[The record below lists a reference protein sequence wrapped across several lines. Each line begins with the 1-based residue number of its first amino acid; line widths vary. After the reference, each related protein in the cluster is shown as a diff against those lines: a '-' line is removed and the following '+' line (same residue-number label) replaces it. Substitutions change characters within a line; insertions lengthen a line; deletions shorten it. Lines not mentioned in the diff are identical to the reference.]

1 MSDVALTQAVESFLL
16 AETWEASRAVVAVEP
31 DLLGDGAQTLLSDL
45 AKRARQAGDERSAEL
60 FEWHREILE
69 RSARDGID
77 AAFSDL
83 VGGDGSPPDLDALFS
98 ELAHQAGTPAEVPR
112 RIELCRQALAQVS
125 REDDPEL
132 WALLQAAL
140 GTALMVSTVG
150 DPEQN
155 VEASIEALEAAAAE
169 FCRQELRVECARTWN
184 NLGLALEAR
193 LHDGDQERAI
203 EAYKA
208 ALEVFVD
215 PDLATERAET
225 LNNLANAYG
234 RLRHGGLHENRGL
247 AIELYEEALDLI
259 GDTVSSIWV
268 RTRLNLGVALV
279 EQLRGDP
286 LPNLDRAIEA
296 FGEAL
301 ANVSPTEDPTTWA
314 HLQAN
319 LGNARTRRAGITGS
333 GEDLELAIVAYES
346 ALEVYGDLRAP
357 LNRALTLSNLG
368 NALLA
373 GDVAPSE
380 AKVERAIGCY
390 REALQILDPA
400 TSPLDW
406 AQAQNNLGRAYRK
419 RLSGDPRENLESA
432 IAAFRD
438 AAGVLSARTAPI
450 EYAQVLKNL
459 GTAYRHRFAGDRTE
473 NLEEAMRA
481 YGIALEIRTDVYGAD
496 HPRVASCLY
505 SMAKAQQSAHDYEG
519 ARASLERAIAIDEAW
534 SEVPDERVARSYRRL
549 AAAARELGD
558 LDAAERA
565 IERALEIDEDI
576 FGPDHPS
583 VFKDLRELALIRDE
597 MGQRTGALDA
607 LEEALTIEELSST
620 GTHRGAREA
629 LTTLGEL
636 LRGAGDLAGA
646 EQTME
651 RAVELDEAFFGPGH
665 PRVADSLVRLAEILH
680 ESHQVTRAEAT
691 LERAAAIEK
700 TAEGRVSPRVAAALA
715 TVASMI
721 DHGVPAEPAPSAPVA
736 PPQPAPPAPAPASAV
751 RLRFAERF
759 RGYIG
764 FEADDPETGLS
775 LGRRSG
781 TRLELDLQTDI
792 EDVDRFFAESSQV
805 GVVSGRAWCDALG
818 GEGVVR
824 EGRYEIRFGRS
835 GTTGR
840 TIAYRLEVEGEVDYR
855 VEGHRT
861 IDEDND
867 PDLLRKALS
876 LDVRIETGDGRAACG
891 MVAVRHLDFLRQLR
905 AIDVDAPTPAGRLSA
920 VDRFARAS
928 LGPLWEFHERRGAQ
942 LAEGA

>member
-1 MSDVALTQAVESFLL
+1 MSDGALAQAVESFLQ
-16 AETWEASRAVVAVEP
+16 AESWEASRAVVAVEP
-31 DLLGDGAQTLLSDL
+31 DLLGEGAQTLLSDL
-45 AKRARQAGDERSAEL
+45 AKRARLAGDERSAEL
-60 FEWHREILE
+60 FEWHREVLE
-69 RSARDGID
+69 RCAREGID

-83 VGGDGSPPDLDALFS
+83 VGGDGSPPDMDELLS
-98 ELAHQAGTPAEVPR
+98 ELAHQAGTPADVPR
-112 RIELCRQALAQVS
+112 RIELCQQALARIS
-125 REDDPEL
+125 RDDDPEL

-140 GTALMVSTVG
+140 GSALMLSTVG
-150 DPEQN
+150 DHERN
-155 VEASIEALEAAAAE
+155 VESSIAALEAAATE
-169 FCRQELRVECARTWN
+169 FCRQELTVECARTRN
-184 NLGLALEAR
+184 NLGLALESR
-193 LHDGDQERAI
+193 LGEGDLERAI
-203 EAYKA
+203 EAYQT
-208 ALEVFVD
+208 ALEVFDD
-215 PDLATERAET
+215 PGLATERAET

-234 RLRHGGLHENRGL
+234 RLRRGGLHENREQ
-247 AIELYEEALDLI
+247 AIALYEEALDLI
-259 GDTVSSIWV
+259 GDAVSSIWV
-268 RTRLNLGVALV
+268 QTRLNLGVALV
-279 EQLRGDP
+279 DRLRGEP
-286 LPNLDRAIEA
+286 LANLDRAIEA

-301 ANVSPTEDPTTWA
+301 ANVSPTEDPSTWA

-319 LGNARTRRAGITGS
+319 LGNARTRRAAITGW
-333 GEDLELAIVAYES
+333 GGDLELAIVAYES
-346 ALEVYGDLRAP
+346 ALEVYGDLRAR

-373 GDVAPSE
+373 GDAAPSE

-390 REALQILDPA
+390 LEALQILDPA

-419 RLSGDPRENLESA
+419 RSSGDPGENLESA

-459 GTAYRHRFAGDRTE
+459 GTAYRHRLVGDRME

-481 YGIALEIRTDVYGAD
+481 YGIALEIRTDVYGPD

-505 SMAKAQQSAHDYEG
+505 SMAKAQQSARDYEG

-534 SEVPDERVARSYRRL
+534 SGAPDERVARSYRRL
-549 AAAARELGD
+549 AAAARGLGD

-583 VFKDLRELALIRDE
+583 VFQDLRELALIRDE
-597 MGQRTGALDA
+597 KGQHTGALDA
-607 LEEALTIEELSST
+607 LEEALTIEELSPT
-620 GTHRGAREA
+620 GTHRGSREA
-629 LTTLGEL
+629 VTALGEL
-636 LRGAGDLAGA
+636 RRRAGDLAGA

-651 RAVELDEAFFGPGH
+651 HAVELDEAFFGPRH

-700 TAEGRVSPRVAAALA
+700 AAEGRVSPRVAAALA
-715 TVASMI
+715 TVASMV
-721 DHGVPAEPAPSAPVA
+721 DHGVPPEPAPSVGVT
-736 PPQPAPPAPAPASAV
+736 PPRPLPPAPASAV
-751 RLRFAERF
+751 RLRFPERF
-759 RGYIG
+759 RGYVA
-764 FEADDPETGLS
+764 FDADDPETGLS
-775 LGRRSG
+775 LGRQSG
-781 TRLELDLQTDI
+781 TRLELDLETVI
-792 EDVDRFFAESSQV
+792 EDVDRFFVDSSQG
-805 GVVSGRAWCDALG
+805 GVVAGHAWCDALG

-824 EGRYEIRFGRS
+824 DGRYEIQFGRS

-840 TIAYRLEVEGEVDYR
+840 TIAYWLDVGGEVDYR

-876 LDVRIETGDGRAACG
+876 LDLRIETGDGRVACG

-942 LAEGA
+942 VVEGS